1 MWDNSIS
8 FATNAME
15 KFLKLLLKLTLVLL
29 VFYGIA
35 AASYKPAMK
44 YWEDRNRPEWRQA
57 EVTRG
62 DIISV
67 RNATGQV
74 KPIRSVEVGCVV
86 SGPILGDIANFNDEV
101 EEGDVLAKID
111 PRRYLAAKKREQ
123 ARLKMSEAEV
133 TRVEAMLEQATKDEK
148 RSKALQEKDTRFISE
163 AELDKLKY
171 SRISLEAQLEMAK
184 ASVDQAKASLDDAQA
199 NFDYATI
206 TAPEAGR
213 IIDRKIEPGQS
224 LAASFQTPQLFIVAP
239 DMKKEMYIHAAI
251 DETDIGLVRAAKDRD
266 LPVQFTVGAY
276 PDDLFEGKIKE
287 IRFSSTSMQNV
298 VTYPVIV
305 SAANPDLKLLPGMT
319 ASISFRV
326 DERKDVLKIPNAAL
340 RFYPESKY
348 VREQDRKLLEG
359 ARESEDD
366 EDETDDMMLSAEEIA
381 EARRKR
387 KQRHVWVVDGEFLKA
402 IEVEVGVMSNYFTEL
417 VSGELKE
424 GQKLVTRM
432 ENK

>member
-1 MWDNSIS
+1 MK
-8 FATNAME
+8 
-15 KFLKLLLKLTLVLL
+15 KFFKRLLKLFLVLL
-29 VFYGIA
+29 VLGGIA
-35 AASYKPAMK
+35 AAAYKPVMK

-57 EVTRG
+57 EVTHG

-74 KPIRSVEVGCVV
+74 RPIRSVEVGCVV
-86 SGPILGDIANFNDEV
+86 SGPILGDIANFNDQV
-101 EEGDVLAKID
+101 EKGDLLAEID
-111 PRRYLAAKKREQ
+111 PRRYEAAEKSGR
-123 ARLKMSEAEV
+123 ARLKIAEAEIK
-133 TRVEAMLEQATKDEK
+133 RVEAMLQQATNDED
-148 RSKALQEKDTRFISE
+148 RALALQAKNKDFISD

-171 SRISLEAQLEMAK
+171 SRISLEAQLEVAN
-184 ASVDQAKASLDDAQA
+184 ASIEQAKASLDDAQA
-199 NFDYATI
+199 NLYYTRI
-206 TAPEAGR
+206 IAPEAGT

-239 DMKKEMYIHAAI
+239 DMEKEMHIHAAI
-251 DETDIGLVRAAKDRD
+251 DETDIGLVRAAKDRE
-266 LPVQFTVGAY
+266 LPVQFTVDAY
-276 PDDLFEGKIKE
+276 PDDLFEGTIKE

-326 DERKDVLKIPNAAL
+326 DERKDVIKIPNAAL
-340 RFYPESKY
+340 RFYPEAEY
-348 VREQDRKLLEG
+348 VRQEDRKLLEG

-366 EDETDDMMLSAEEIA
+366 EDGASDLILSAEEKA

-387 KQRHVWVVDGEFLKA
+387 KQRHVWVLDGELLRA
-402 IEVEVGVMSNYFTEL
+402 ISVEMGLIDNRFTEL

-432 ENK
+432 ERK

>member
-1 MWDNSIS
+1 M
-8 FATNAME
+8 
-15 KFLKLLLKLTLVLL
+15 KKLFKRLLKFGLVLL
-29 VFYGIA
+29 VLGGIC
-35 AASYKPAMK
+35 AASYKPAMN
-44 YWEDRNRPEWRQA
+44 YWKERNRPKWRQA

-86 SGPILGDIANFNDEV
+86 SGPIVGEIANFNDKV
-101 EEGDVLAKID
+101 EEGDLLAKID
-111 PRRYLAAKKREQ
+111 PRRYDAAENRER
-123 ARLKMSEAEV
+123 ARLKIAEAEIK
-133 TRVEAMLEQATKDEK
+133 RVEAMLQQATNDEDRALKLQAKNKD
-148 RSKALQEKDTRFISE
+148 FISD
-163 AELDKLKY
+163 AELDQLKY
-171 SRISLEAQLEMAK
+171 NRISLEAQLDVAY
-184 ASVDQAKASLDDAQA
+184 ASVEQAKASLEDAETNRA
-199 NFDYATI
+199 YCEI

-239 DMKKEMYIHAAI
+239 DMEKEMHIHAAI

-266 LPVQFTVGAY
+266 LPVQFTVDGY
-276 PDDLFEGKIKE
+276 PDDLFEGTIKE

-326 DERKDVLKIPNAAL
+326 DERTDVIKIPNAAL
-340 RFYPESKY
+340 RFYPEAQY
-348 VREQDRKLLEG
+348 VRQQDRKLLEG
-359 ARESEDD
+359 ANKSEDD
-366 EDETDDMMLSAEEIA
+366 EDGSDDVMLSAEEKA

-387 KQRHVWVVDGEFLKA
+387 KQRHVWVVDGEFLRA
-402 IEVEVGVMSNYFTEL
+402 IPVEVGLINNYFTEL
-417 VSGELKE
+417 VSGKLKE

>member
-1 MWDNSIS
+1 MKK
-8 FATNAME
+8 FFKRLL
-15 KFLKLLLKLTLVLL
+15 KFLLVLL
-29 VFYGIA
+29 VLGGIA

-44 YWEDRNRPEWRQA
+44 YWKERNRPRWRQA
-57 EVTRG
+57 EVARG

-86 SGPILGDIANFNDEV
+86 SGPIVGEIANFNDQV
-101 EEGDVLAKID
+101 EKGELLAEID
-111 PRRYLAAKKREQ
+111 PRRYEAAEKREG
-123 ARLKMSEAEV
+123 ARLKIAEAEIK
-133 TRVEAMLEQATKDEK
+133 RVEAMLQQATNDEDRALALRAKNKD
-148 RSKALQEKDTRFISE
+148 FISD
-163 AELDKLKY
+163 AELDQLKY
-171 SRISLEAQLEMAK
+171 SRISLEAQLEVAN
-184 ASVDQAKASLDDAQA
+184 ASVEQARASLDDAET
-199 NFDYATI
+199 NLEYCEI
-206 TAPEAGR
+206 KAPEAGR

-239 DMKKEMYIHAAI
+239 DMEKEMHIHAAI
-251 DETDIGLVRAAKDRD
+251 DETDIGLVRAAKERD
-266 LPVQFTVGAY
+266 LPVQFTVDAY
-276 PDDLFEGKIKE
+276 PDDLFEGTIKE

-326 DERKDVLKIPNAAL
+326 DERTDVIKIPNAAL
-340 RFYPESKY
+340 RFYPEAKY
-348 VREQDRKLLEG
+348 VRQEDRKLLEG
-359 ARESEDD
+359 ARDD
-366 EDETDDMMLSAEEIA
+366 EDGEDVSDDVMLSAEERA

-387 KQRHVWVVDGEFLKA
+387 KQRHVWVVDGEFLRA
-402 IEVEVGVMSNYFTEL
+402 IEVEVGLSNNFFTEL